1 MDDSWTRGPVVIVG
15 AGGQVGGALQRRLDD
30 LPLEVRPIGRGDDLT
45 HAARDADTLIHLAGA
60 IAPRRPNTF
69 ERANVGTTRATVRAL
84 QGSSVRRVVF
94 LSFPGANLASSN
106 TFLRT
111 KGEAESML
119 AGTGVPTTVLRC
131 DHIIGP
137 PSEPGQTATAFL
149 TRGDHAVAVL
159 GTGRQRWTPVLRE
172 DVVEAVLHAA
182 LDPATPAGVF
192 ELAGPDVVTVD
203 ELVDRINGRA
213 VRKRHLHGAA
223 AHVIAALLPSLHAA
237 AVEIMADY
245 CVLDGA
251 PTAAAFGI
259 TRHGLDTLW
268 PRVGAPTSPSAQH
281 RPTTRTAEP
290 APSTA
295 SSTTADANS
304 PGSSRP

>member
-1 MDDSWTRGPVVIVG
+1 MDDSWTRGPVVIAG
-15 AGGQVGGALQRRLDD
+15 ASGQVGGALQRRLDD
-30 LPLEVRPIGRGDDLT
+30 LPVEVRAIGRGDDLT
-45 HAARDADTLIHLAGA
+45 AAARDANTLVHLSGS

-69 ERANVGTTRATVRAL
+69 EKANVGTVRATVRAL

-94 LSFPGANLASSN
+94 LSFPGANPASSN

-119 AGTGVPTTVLRC
+119 AGTGVPTTTFHC
-131 DHIIGP
+131 NHIIGP
-137 PSEPGQTATAFL
+137 PSEPGPTATSFL
-149 TRGDHAVAVL
+149 SRGDHAVAVL

-182 LDPATPAGVF
+182 LDPATPVGTF
-192 ELAGPDVVTVD
+192 DLAGPDSVTVD
-203 ELVDRINGRA
+203 ELVDRVNGRE

-237 AVEIMADY
+237 TVEIMAAGW
-245 CVLDGA
+245 VLDGG
-251 PTAAAFGI
+251 PTASAFGI

-268 PRVGAPTSPSAQH
+268 PRVGAPT
-281 RPTTRTAEP
+281 
-290 APSTA
+290 APSSRAGTA
-295 SSTTADANS
+295 TTTADAN
-304 PGSSRP
+304 

>member
-1 MDDSWTRGPVVIVG
+1 MDDSWTRGPVVLVG
-15 AGGQVGGALQRRLDD
+15 ASGQVGGALQRRLDD

-45 HAARDADTLIHLAGA
+45 HATRDADTLIHLAGA

-69 ERANVGTTRATVRAL
+69 EKANVGTTRAVLRAV

-94 LSFPGANLASSN
+94 LSFPGASPTSPN

-111 KGEAESML
+111 KGEAEEML
-119 AGTGVPTTVLRC
+119 AATGVPTTIFRC

-137 PSEPGQTATAFL
+137 PSEPGPTATAFL

-182 LDPATPAGVF
+182 LEPATPAGTF
-192 ELAGPDVVTVD
+192 DLAGPDAVTVD
-203 ELVDRINGRA
+203 ELVDRVNGRE

-223 AHVIAALLPSLHAA
+223 AHVIAALLPSLHAST
-237 AVEIMADY
+237 VEIMAADW
-245 CVLDGA
+245 VLDGG
-251 PTAAAFGI
+251 PTASAFGI

-268 PRVGAPTSPSAQH
+268 PRVGAPTSPSAPA
-281 RPTTRTAEP
+281 RPTTRTPE
-290 APSTA
+290 
-295 SSTTADANS
+295 STTAADTN
-304 PGSSRP
+304 